1 MTVHEPE
8 LGRWFE
14 DFVVGDTY
22 RHPIGRTISE
32 ADNTWFTQLTCNTN
46 QNHFNT
52 HYARNNPITNGE
64 IIVNSGLTVAMV
76 LGLSV
81 LDMSQNA
88 VANLGWTDIKLSN
101 PVYLGDTLYA
111 ESMCIEARASRS
123 RPGFGIVTM
132 VTRGLNQ
139 KGEIVV
145 TWTRS
150 VMIPKRATEIGLH
163 HFPEAIE
170 GPLRRA
176 K

>member
-1 MTVHEPE
+1 MTVHQPE

-22 RHPIGRTISE
+22 QHPIGRTISE

-46 QNHFNT
+46 QNHFNA
-52 HYARNNPITNGE
+52 HYARANPITNGQ
-64 IIVNSGLTVAMV
+64 IIVNSGLTVAVV

-111 ESMCIEARASRS
+111 ESICTEARESRS

-139 KGEIVV
+139 KGEVVV

-150 VMIPKRATEIGLH
+150 VMIPKRTTGIGLH
-163 HFPEAIE
+163 HFPGAIE
-170 GPLRRA
+170 GPLSPP

>member
-1 MTVHEPE
+1 MTVHGPE

-22 RHPIGRTISE
+22 KHAIGRTISE
-32 ADNTWFTQLTCNTN
+32 ADNTWITQLTCNTN
-46 QNHFNT
+46 QNHFNA
-52 HYARNNPITNGE
+52 HFARANPITDGR
-64 IIVNSGLTVAMV
+64 IIVNSGLTVALV

-88 VANLGWTDIKLSN
+88 VANLGWNDIELRN
-101 PVYLGDTLYA
+101 PVYVGDTIYA
-111 ESMCIEARASRS
+111 ESLCIEARESRS
-123 RPGFGIVTM
+123 RPGLGIVTM

-139 KGEIVV
+139 HGDVVV

-150 VMIPKRATEIGLH
+150 VMIPKRATGIGLH
-163 HFPEAIE
+163 HFPEAID
-170 GPLRRA
+170 GPLRRS